1 MATNNLLQ
9 SFGIGTGTKEDEDE
23 DEDEDEEETIEL
35 ESPDEERMRM
45 LDQVEDRLKA
55 EEELRRRLRS
65 DFKDDNRDD
74 KRKLRRN
81 RRRLEG
87 ATGTDAKEIRAE
99 IESTEEIVSE
109 REEQISNLT
118 TQMTAIKKR
127 MPKLEKIR
135 MDLRTSVLGG
145 DSNVIDTID
154 NLHGEMAGNPTEL
167 TSGEQLQQSLVEID
181 DLAQQVGMPG
191 QQDASVAPSRTDAE
205 FADMSGEE
213 KEETHETTTTTTTTN

>member
-9 SFGIGTGTKEDEDE
+9 SIGIGTGTKE

-35 ESPDEERMRM
+35 ESPDEERMRR

-65 DFKDDNRDD
+65 NFKDENRED

-81 RRRLEG
+81 RRRLER
-87 ATGTDAKEIRAE
+87 ASGTDAKEIRAE
-99 IESTEEIVSE
+99 IESTQEIVSE

-154 NLHGEMAGNPTEL
+154 NLHEGLAGNPTEL
-167 TSGEQLQQSLVEID
+167 TSGEKLQQALVEID
-181 DLAQQVGMPG
+181 NIEEEVGMPG